1 VWERWWTL
9 PGPSAFIDELI
20 AALRSSRN
28 LLIALP
34 LHAPPGIESAVARR
48 VCEDPLWRWRSLSL
62 GEAEPG
68 PAAPIATLFRGL
80 ELDVPGPGT
89 PWADHLADADAMRD
103 RVLWI
108 DGINAHTWEPWKDAL
123 GRYAN
128 ACQPRSQFG
137 RGLLCVCICGVAS
150 ESLPTTDGA
159 LSVHTW
165 IGRLDELDL
174 QIWVA
179 HYLRGL
185 EMTPLERRARR
196 VLAAT
201 LAGFDPGLAMSL
213 AHLELASLL
222 NPGSVLRDLAV
233 ERGWTEGNLPTPAWH
248 LGMVDSVGGEHQ
260 THLAM
265 RGPAGDCEMRQ
276 VAMRVWQAQ
285 ITVLFPLI
293 EQRRGQIIADHR
305 GALTVPFEKG
315 DGTWVTRV
323 EDLEI
328 AHLYYQLRNNRDR
341 RLEPLLRR
349 LREARNALAHLEPLR
364 GAEFAAVL
372 QVLGG

>member
-1 VWERWWTL
+1 MWESWWRL
-9 PGPSAFIDELI
+9 PGPSAFIDELV

-28 LLIALP
+28 VLIALP
-34 LHAPPGIESAVARR
+34 LHAPLGIEGAVGRR
-48 VCEDPLWRWRSLSL
+48 VCEDALWRWRTLRL
-62 GEAEPG
+62 GEMKSG
-68 PAAPIATLFRGL
+68 PTAPIPTLFRGL
-80 ELDVPGPGT
+80 GLDVPGPGT
-89 PWADHLADADAMRD
+89 PWADDLADAAEMQD

-108 DGINAHTWEPWKDAL
+108 DGIETDTWEPWKDAL

-137 RGLLCVCICGVAS
+137 RGLLCCCICGVAS

-179 HYLRGL
+179 HYLRTL

-196 VLAAT
+196 VLVAT
-201 LAGFDPGLAMSL
+201 LAGFDPALAMSL
-213 AHLELASLL
+213 AHLDLMALM
-222 NPGSVLRDLAV
+222 NPGPVLRDLAA
-233 ERGWTEGNLPTPAWH
+233 ERGWTGPSPVAPAWH
-248 LGMVDSVGGEHQ
+248 LGTVDIVGGEHQ

-265 RGPAGDCEMRQ
+265 RGPSGDCEADQ
-276 VAMRVWQAQ
+276 IAIRVWQGQ
-285 ITVLFPLI
+285 MTVLFPLI
-293 EQRRGQIIADHR
+293 EQRRGRIIADHR
-305 GALTVPFEKG
+305 SSLTVPFERG

-328 AHLYYQLRNNRDR
+328 AHLHYQLRNHRDR

-349 LREARNALAHLEPLR
+349 LREVRNALAHLEPLS

-372 QVLGG
+372 QALGG